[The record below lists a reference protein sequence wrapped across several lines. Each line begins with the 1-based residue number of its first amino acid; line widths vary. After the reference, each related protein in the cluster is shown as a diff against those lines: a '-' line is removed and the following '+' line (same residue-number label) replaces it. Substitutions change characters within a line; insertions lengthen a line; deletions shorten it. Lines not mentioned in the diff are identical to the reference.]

1 MQDEQAMTGAHQGTS
16 NISFCFATI
25 ERPHCARRLIR
36 SIRQHF
42 PAAPIFVGDQSAK
55 EHDQAAFYQEQGVT
69 AVYLAYDSGVCH
81 ARNAVVAQVRTPY
94 LVLCDDDFIVDA
106 DTNFDLALNIFEHNS
121 HIMVVGGRVI
131 DIGNADTRQGE
142 DRHWESFFFL
152 DQRTKI
158 LVQLPIYS
166 FRPLEGRAGAHRFF
180 YCDAVLNFAMMR
192 TALFQQHGH
201 RWDER
206 FKCNGEHEDFYLSL
220 MARKELGVAYIPEM
234 VIYHH
239 NVSGENYGA
248 LRNRQE
254 GWMLFA
260 EKWGVDQFYDCFKD
274 LNLRFFSGLSEA
286 SIDSRGFWQDLVDLP
301 HGANEQVFFR
311 KRSHDLAAE
320 VRDLHGHIDTLKKE
334 IEVMR
339 AERAATGASEIAIG
353 SRGFRKDLIE
363 LPHQQLTTRTDV
375 VTLYREMLGRE
386 PESEEVVAARCG
398 QPLLDLALEF
408 ARAEEFRSLAR
419 CTTRE
424 DVVTLYREM
433 LGREPESEEMVAA
446 RCGQPLLELVLEF
459 TRAEEFR
466 SLARSTIREDV
477 VTLHREILG
486 REPE

>member
-1 MQDEQAMTGAHQGTS
+1 LTNGTFMQGKQAMTGTHQGTS

-25 ERPHCARRLIR
+25 DRPHCARRLIR

-42 PAAPIFVGDQSAK
+42 PAAPIFVGDQAAR
-55 EHDQAAFYQEQGVT
+55 EHDQATFYQEQGVT
-69 AVYLAYDSGVCH
+69 AVYLAYDSGVAH

-106 DTNFDLALNIFEHNS
+106 DAHFDLALNIFEHNS
-121 HIMVVGGRVI
+121 HIMVVGGRVV

-152 DQRTKI
+152 DPRTKI

-166 FRPLEGRAGAHRFF
+166 FRPLEGSASAHRFF
-180 YCDAVLNFAMMR
+180 YCHAVLNFAMMR

-220 MARKELGVAYIPEM
+220 MAKRELGVAYTPEM

-239 NVSGENYGA
+239 NITDENYGA

-254 GWMLFA
+254 GWMLFS

-274 LNLRFFSGLSEA
+274 LNLRFFSGLSE
-286 SIDSRGFWQDLVDLP
+286 SSVDSTRFWQDLVNLP

-311 KRSHDLAAE
+311 KRSHDLAAK
-320 VRDLHGHIDTLKKE
+320 VRDLRGHLDTLKKE
-334 IEVMR
+334 IELMR
-339 AERAATGASEIAIG
+339 TEWGASDADEVAID
-353 SRGFRKDLIE
+353 SEGFRKDLTD
-363 LPHQQLTTRTDV
+363 PRHQQLATPADV
-375 VTLYREMLGRE
+375 VMLYREMLGRE
-386 PESEEVVAARCG
+386 PESEGVVAARCG
-398 QPLLDLALEF
+398 QPLLELALEF

-419 CTTRE
+419 RTTRE
-424 DVVTLYREM
+424 DAGE
-433 LGREPESEEMVAA
+433 GP
-446 RCGQPLLELVLEF
+446 QPRVL
-459 TRAEEFR
+459 
-466 SLARSTIREDV
+466 
-477 VTLHREILG
+477 
-486 REPE
+486 